1 MVTTDQAPPAEARQA
16 ERTFSASIVISGVR
30 CALTYVVF
38 PWLLPA
44 AGWAGGAGPGLGLVI
59 GLVAIGFNLVS
70 IRRAWALRH
79 RYRWPIT
86 ALNSGV
92 VILLVI
98 LAAIDIGDLAGW

>member
-1 MVTTDQAPPAEARQA
+1 MVTTDQAPPAAARQA
-16 ERTFSASIVISGVR
+16 ERTFSFSIVISGVR

-70 IRRAWALRH
+70 IRRTWALRH

-86 ALNSGV
+86 VLNSGV

-98 LAAIDIGDLAGW
+98 LAAIDIGDLAG

>member
-44 AGWAGGAGPGLGLVI
+44 AGWAGGAGPGLGLAI
-59 GLVAIGFNLVS
+59 GLVAVGFNLVS

-86 ALNSGV
+86 VLNSGV